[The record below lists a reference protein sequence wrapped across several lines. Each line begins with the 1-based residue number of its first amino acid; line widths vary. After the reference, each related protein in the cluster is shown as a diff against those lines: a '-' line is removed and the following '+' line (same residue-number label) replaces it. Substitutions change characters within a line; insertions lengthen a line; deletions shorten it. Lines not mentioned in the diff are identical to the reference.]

1 MIQAKILETTYQVIV
16 VNLKERTF
24 RVRKNDV
31 ENILIYNLK
40 LDRLSLS
47 CFKFTV
53 RSIKINSDPTLKPTN
68 REKILKDKALC
79 KIYFR
84 KLNIRNS

>member
-1 MIQAKILETTYQVIV
+1 MIQAEILETTYQVIV

-31 ENILIYNLK
+31 ENI
-40 LDRLSLS
+40 DRLSLA